1 METKMASALNSL
13 QAMLARGDLSLISQ
27 PLVDPLKE
35 AFDFM
40 TATSLAC
47 KAVISCDDPAN
58 GVEQLPDMSEVAQEV
73 GFQTIAARGIT
84 TVCQILFF

>member
-1 METKMASALNSL
+1 MASALNSL
-13 QAMLARGDLSLISQ
+13 QAMLARGDLSLISK

-35 AFDFM
+35 AIDFM

-47 KAVISCDDPAN
+47 KAVISCDNPEHGYEA
-58 GVEQLPDMSEVAQEV
+58 LPDMSEVAQEV

>member
-1 METKMASALNSL
+1 MAGALNAL
-13 QAMLARGDLSLISQ
+13 QAMLARVDLSLISQ

-40 TATSLAC
+40 TATSLA
-47 KAVISCDDPAN
+47 VISCDDPEN
-58 GVEQLPDMSEVAQEV
+58 GVEVLPDMSEVAQEV